1 MKHKYCCFRLFFT
14 LSLLV
19 MGLFAS
25 AQQSAGLAGL
35 EPLAK
40 HLAVFGRSLP
50 QELTF
55 VHTDNTCYYV
65 GDTIYFKAYV
75 KLSTGK
81 VSNLSELLYV
91 ELLDNDG
98 YLVERQNIRLTNGQ
112 GHGAI
117 ALPDTLYGGY
127 YELRAYTRWQLNWGR
142 TAREHTVKANKWF
155 YSNQMRDDFFRDY
168 DKLYSRVFA
177 VYDKPKVPGQ
187 FSQGMTTRPMERYF
201 KHDAAPPKSILTFY
215 PEGGNLVAGAKC
227 CMAFDAVDEDGRHIK
242 GKLSVYDAKGHKV
255 AESAT
260 ESRGRGTVVF
270 DVANEDYTAEFEW
283 KDGIT
288 DKFNMPKVQVDGVAL
303 MLDMTNEAS
312 GKVVAR
318 LSRKGA
324 AASAPLAYTVMTH
337 GVCHIYNTIADAGQE
352 LIEIDTSKLPSGVAV
367 LTVYDEYGRV
377 WADRMFFVRHGDLS
391 SHNVDVAGISEQGY
405 DPCKRV
411 NLSLSAPKSG
421 TVSVSVRDVSSSA
434 NTFDTGNILTEMLL
448 ASQIRGFVEQ
458 PDYYFESD
466 DAIHRRALDLLLM
479 VQGWRRYD
487 WREMSLPNAFVPA
500 EPYEK
505 SQVIVGQVCQLPT
518 DDDNRYFA
526 SRTNSPAV
534 IDRESQDYQDYV
546 SEGSDKY
553 DRACE
558 KLFSPRFVRDW
569 NGLKLAKMAAM
580 VLYYELGV
588 RDTSNMDLT
597 SYYAEVKRH
606 IFPYIQT
613 QEDQNKTSAAN
624 LKKPVTVHA
633 EFVLDRKV
641 ASGNERAAEGEM
653 MTDERGNFRIQAPV
667 FSGYCRFF
675 CAASNQ
681 EKWKQGKPHI
691 WIDDAEVNFDADG
704 EGGDI
709 NYPEYYVRFKMPYPR
724 FAKPY
729 TYYQTAEPELSLSD
743 RRTNANVDNVR
754 VLDEVVIGTA
764 RNGRRRFDS
773 SKPAFVLDAYD
784 AFNEIVDAGMCP
796 GYYEGVVS
804 YASDIAKTYIGDMGL
819 ERSCDLIVKFN
830 GRNLDDNISNGELAR
845 YDHLHF
851 IDKVY
856 VYTDFAPRRLGDPHY
871 EQSNQPSVTID
882 IRRDMSGGQYKTF
895 RDRQKVLWGF
905 SECVDFYSPD
915 YSKMPSPVSDDY
927 RRTLYWNPNVT
938 LDENGKAEI
947 QFFNNSSHTN
957 IEVSVNGLTADGEE
971 LVN

>member
-1 MKHKYCCFRLFFT
+1 
-14 LSLLV
+14 
-19 MGLFAS
+19 
-25 AQQSAGLAGL
+25 
-35 EPLAK
+35 
-40 HLAVFGRSLP
+40 
-50 QELTF
+50 
-55 VHTDNTCYYV
+55 
-65 GDTIYFKAYV
+65 
-75 KLSTGK
+75 
-81 VSNLSELLYV
+81 
-91 ELLDNDG
+91 
-98 YLVERQNIRLTNGQ
+98 
-112 GHGAI
+112 
-117 ALPDTLYGGY
+117 
-127 YELRAYTRWQLNWGR
+127 
-142 TAREHTVKANKWF
+142 
-155 YSNQMRDDFFRDY
+155 
-168 DKLYSRVFA
+168 
-177 VYDKPKVPGQ
+177 
-187 FSQGMTTRPMERYF
+187 
-201 KHDAAPPKSILTFY
+201 
-215 PEGGNLVAGAKC
+215 
-227 CMAFDAVDEDGRHIK
+227 
-242 GKLSVYDAKGHKV
+242 
-255 AESAT
+255 
-260 ESRGRGTVVF
+260 
-270 DVANEDYTAEFEW
+270 
-283 KDGIT
+283 
-288 DKFNMPKVQVDGVAL
+288 
-303 MLDMTNEAS
+303 
-312 GKVVAR
+312 
-318 LSRKGA
+318 
-324 AASAPLAYTVMTH
+324 
-337 GVCHIYNTIADAGQE
+337 
-352 LIEIDTSKLPSGVAV
+352 
-367 LTVYDEYGRV
+367 
-377 WADRMFFVRHGDLS
+377 
-391 SHNVDVAGISEQGY
+391 
-405 DPCKRV
+405 
-411 NLSLSAPKSG
+411 
-421 TVSVSVRDVSSSA
+421 
-434 NTFDTGNILTEMLL
+434 
-448 ASQIRGFVEQ
+448 
-458 PDYYFESD
+458 
-466 DAIHRRALDLLLM
+466 
-479 VQGWRRYD
+479 
-487 WREMSLPNAFVPA
+487 
-500 EPYEK
+500 
-505 SQVIVGQVCQLPT
+505 
-518 DDDNRYFA
+518 
-526 SRTNSPAV
+526 
-534 IDRESQDYQDYV
+534 
-546 SEGSDKY
+546 
-553 DRACE
+553 
-558 KLFSPRFVRDW
+558 
-569 NGLKLAKMAAM
+569 M

-588 RDTSNMDLT
+588 RDTSIDLT

-764 RNGRRRFDS
+764 RNGRRRFDA

-882 IRRDMSGGQYKTF
+882 VRRDMSGGQYKTF

-915 YSKMPSPVSDDY
+915 YSKLPSPVSDDY

-947 QFFNNSSHTN
+947 QFFNNSKHTN
-957 IEVSVNGLTADGEE
+957 IEVSVNGLTADGEA
-971 LVN
+971 LAN